1 MKIETF
7 NFDRIIERRGTDS
20 LKWHKFNNQDVLP
33 MWVADM
39 DFASPPCVIE
49 ALRERID
56 HGVFGYAVHTD
67 ELNASAVN
75 WMRKRYDWHIET
87 DWIVWL
93 PGLVSALHVTCLAC
107 AAPGEQI
114 ATFVPVYPP
123 FLSAPRHTDRELL
136 SVPLKRENGRYTFD
150 IEALDNAIT
159 PETRVLI
166 LCHPHNPVGRAF
178 EKPELFALNN
188 MLLRHERL
196 TICSDEIHCDLILDE
211 KDHTPF
217 VSLDPALQNRTITLM
232 SPAKTFNIAGLNC
245 GMAIIPDQDLRRRF
259 QHSMEGIVPHPNT
272 LGYTA
277 CRAAYSEGEPWRQA
291 LIAYLRQNRDILESF
306 VKDHLPMLQ
315 IDHIEATYLAWLNVE
330 QLYPSR
336 PARLFREAGV
346 GLIDG
351 KLFGDNGHV
360 RLNFGC
366 PQSRLLQALER
377 MEKAVKQTL

>member
-1 MKIETF
+1 
-7 NFDRIIERRGTDS
+7 
-20 LKWHKFNNQDVLP
+20 